1 MFVFNDTMTKIKS
14 HFVPHEIIIYD
25 DRDPHRINR
34 HIKNIVLYKTNF
46 CKTFIRV
53 KKQYVPSFN
62 V

>member
-1 MFVFNDTMTKIKS
+1 MTKIMS
-14 HFVPHEIIIYD
+14 HFVPHEIIIFD
-25 DRDPHRINR
+25 DRDPHWMNR

-46 CKTFIRV
+46 CKTFVRV